1 MHIRLWLTCLLI
13 ATVGFA
19 AEAEFPEIQGHGG
32 VFDIAGDPE
41 GPKKGSR
48 VVVDV
53 TTSDYVGGVNKG
65 FDRAARF
72 VNLLALGGDDDFKM
86 AIILHG
92 GATKEALS
100 DDQYREKFGKANPNR
115 SLMAQ
120 LRKAG
125 AEILVCGQSMTHSGF
140 DVMRTAPEV
149 DVALSAATASMNRQG
164 AGYAL
169 LSIQ

>member
-1 MHIRLWLTCLLI
+1 MNRRFGFTFLLI
-13 ATVGFA
+13 SAVGLA
-19 AEAEFPEIQGHGG
+19 ADPEFPKIQGHGG
-32 VFDIAGDPE
+32 VFDIAGKPE
-41 GPKKGSR
+41 GPKKGSK

-53 TTSDYVGGVNKG
+53 TTSDYTGGVNKG

-72 VNLLALGGDDDFKM
+72 VNLLTLGGDDEFKM
-86 AIILHG
+86 AVILHG

-100 DDQYREKFGKANPNR
+100 DEQYREKFGKANPNR
-115 SLMAQ
+115 ALMAQ
-120 LRKAG
+120 LRQAG

-149 DVALSAATASMNRQG
+149 EVALSAATASMNRQG
-164 AGYAL
+164 QGYAL